1 MLIYRH
7 LYHFIYVGFCES
19 KLQTV
24 YLQSWKLE
32 RVFHAFIYSLF
43 IKSLNTWECR
53 LNVGNSEFWF
63 QLGHQLAVLSQTNS
77 LTLLGLFSFVNKRP
91 ELAITK
97 ATANSKMSRYHS
109 FGKCQD

>member
-1 MLIYRH
+1 MLDSVKVNCRQY
-7 LYHFIYVGFCES
+7 
-19 KLQTV
+19 K
-24 YLQSWKLE
+24 SWKLE
-32 RVFHAFIYSLF
+32 RFFHAFIYSLF

-53 LNVGNSEFWF
+53 LKVGNSEFWS

-91 ELAITK
+91 ELATTK
-97 ATANSKMSRYHS
+97 APPNSKMSRYHS